1 MNTYSNNL
9 QNPAF
14 RDFSLGNYNNSS
26 ASSEFLESNSIVAKL
41 AFLMLVVF
49 AFFILLRMFIG
60 LMSYF
65 INGASN
71 GPTKLINGMINATE
85 QHVFNQNPSNP
96 ANKTIYRS
104 NNEDKGIEF
113 SWSTFIFINDI
124 ITPTARTGNLYHVFH
139 KGNNNISSTGLNT
152 PNNAPGLY
160 INSSTNSLQINMD
173 TYNSNSDQII
183 VPNIPR
189 NKWLNVIIRCKNTT
203 IDVYINGLIAQ
214 SYQLSAVPKQNYG
227 NVYVALN
234 GGFPG
239 FISNLFYY
247 NHALTI
253 SEIQGLNQLGPN
265 LTLTQNGGKYEIKS
279 DDYLS
284 LRWYFNA

>member
-1 MNTYSNNL
+1 MNTNNS
-9 QNPAF
+9 QSSPF

-26 ASSEFLESNSIVAKL
+26 ASTEFLESNSIVAKL

-49 AFFILLRMFIG
+49 AFFILLRMFTGI
-60 LMSYF
+60 MSYI
-65 INGASN
+65 INGKPT
-71 GPTKLINGMINATE
+71 GPTKLIDGMKNATE
-85 QHVFNQNPSNP
+85 QRVFNQNPSNKS
-96 ANKTIYRS
+96 NKTIYRS
-104 NNEDKGIEF
+104 ENQDKGIV
-113 SWSTFIFINDI
+113 
-124 ITPTARTGNLYHVFH
+124 TPTTSRPGNLYHVFH
-139 KGNNNISSTGLNT
+139 KGNNNIDSTGLNT

-189 NKWLNVIIRCKNTT
+189 NKWINVIIRCKNTT
-203 IDVYINGLIAQ
+203 VDVYINGLIAQ
-214 SYQLSAVPKQNYG
+214 SYQLSGVPKQNYG
-227 NVYVALN
+227 NVYVSLN

-247 NHALTI
+247 KHALSI
-253 SEIQGLNQLGPN
+253 SEIQELNQLGPN
-265 LTLTQNGGKYEIKS
+265 LTLTQNGGKYEIIS